1 MASGT
6 RRDGPDGPGWLNW
19 IDRRL
24 RLSGLNFPVP
34 AHSTHLFYALG
45 GIAFLG
51 FLILIVTG
59 ALLLQFFDPHPD
71 QAHRT
76 VQALMTEI
84 PGGRFIR
91 SLHYWAAQGMV
102 LALCVHL
109 VRVFVTGA
117 YKFPRAATWYLGVGL
132 FFTVVM
138 GSYFSGTVI
147 KGDQEAGEALEHYNY
162 VVGMLG
168 PFGYWLGEHLAGAV
182 SLPLRMFA
190 LHVTLAPL
198 AVILLVIGHF
208 YLIHVFNLAP
218 LPTGEQAELAELPP
232 AQLTESFTA
241 HAMSILKF
249 GLLYYGFVAV
259 LALAVPAP
267 VGESQSAV
275 MTGIKPPW
283 PYLWLYGAENFLGM
297 GGIFYGN
304 VVLMILLLLVPLVDR
319 GRSRAFGRRKG
330 VLVAGLAVA
339 LVLVGLSIY
348 AWLGPAEVH
357 EHGMG
362 HHHHDEEGAPA
373 HLDDH
378 VHDEGMPG
386 MPGMAGESSGGGAAA
401 DHEQEHDHD
410 HDHDEGAT
418 EPHQH

>member
-1 MASGT
+1 MAVGKC
-6 RRDGPDGPGWLNW
+6 RDW
-19 IDRRL
+19 IEQRL
-24 RLSGLNFPVP
+24 RLSGLNFSVP
-34 AHSTHLFYALG
+34 PHSTHLFYALG

-59 ALLLQFFDPHPD
+59 AVLLQFFDPHPD
-71 QAHRT
+71 QAHRA
-76 VQALMTEI
+76 VQALMTEV

-147 KGDQEAGEALEHYNY
+147 KGDQEAAEALEHYNY
-162 VVGMLG
+162 VVNMLG

-190 LHVTLAPL
+190 LHVALAPL
-198 AVILLVIGHF
+198 AVILLVTGHF

-218 LPTGEQAELAELPP
+218 LPKGEQAAWAELPP

-249 GLLYYGFVAV
+249 GLLYYGLVAL
-259 LALAVPAP
+259 LALVVPAP
-267 VGESQSAV
+267 VGESQTAV

-283 PYLWLYGAENFLGM
+283 PYLWLYGAEHFLGM
-297 GGIFYGN
+297 AGIFYGN
-304 VVLMILLLLVPLVDR
+304 VALMILLLLVPVVDR
-319 GRSRAFGRRKG
+319 SRSRAFGQRKG
-330 VLVAGLAVA
+330 ILAAALVVA
-339 LVLVGLSIY
+339 LVIVGFSLF
-348 AWLGPAEVH
+348 AWFSPPEVH

-362 HHHHDEEGAPA
+362 HHHDEEGAPA

-378 VHDEGMPG
+378 DEGMPA
-386 MPGMAGESSGGGAAA
+386 MPGMAAPGDTAGGPSSESHQ
-401 DHEQEHDHD
+401 HEEDAPHDHA
-410 HDHDEGAT
+410 H
-418 EPHQH
+418 